1 MYTSAL
7 SSPFLTDRFH
17 SDYFQFVLRACVT
30 MTLTAIKYSADTRT
44 LALLD
49 QRLLPSAIEYVEC
62 R

>member
-7 SSPFLTDRFH
+7 SGPFLTDRFH
-17 SDYFQFVLRACVT
+17 SDHFQCVPRVVT
-30 MTLTAIKYSADTRT
+30 MTLTAIKYSAETRT